1 MSPRCSLVAFGVLC
15 AFLGSC
21 RTAVVVVETGVIVET
36 PPGSATLS
44 VDVYDA
50 ATGVRLMQAKSTND
64 LIELPAGEYRI
75 TQFGSEALVLAPS
88 VVVTAGTVTRVRLGA
103 ILVTTVGGA
112 EGLTYDLYDAAGT
125 TRLDQVN
132 DAGTIRP
139 VPAGT
144 YVLKEY
150 FNDVFDLARDVVVVE
165 ATVTTVPLGAIRL
178 VTVDE
183 AEEATYDIFD
193 AAGET
198 RLDQVNDAGTIRP
211 VPAGTYVL
219 TEYFNEGLVYAS
231 GVVVEAGEVTDVLLG
246 ALRYTGAEDPFD
258 IYDATGETLIARPNT
273 PNEIRS
279 LPAGTYV
286 LKPYFGDTI
295 VASDVVVVAGEI
307 TILP

>member
-15 AFLGSC
+15 AWLGSC

-36 PPGSATLS
+36 PPGSTGLS

-125 TRLDQVN
+125 
-132 DAGTIRP
+132 
-139 VPAGT
+139 
-144 YVLKEY
+144 
-150 FNDVFDLARDVVVVE
+150 
-165 ATVTTVPLGAIRL
+165 
-178 VTVDE
+178 
-183 AEEATYDIFD
+183 
-193 AAGET
+193 T